1 MALSRNG
8 GAPLWEFAIMPAPLL
23 TRDELLNRLHDTFR
37 RYGYEG
43 ASMSRIAAA
52 TGLGK
57 ASLYHHFPGGKE
69 QMAACVLDARRSWYE
84 EKLFRPLESVHP
96 PRQRLTNMLA
106 TLDQT
111 YEGGDKASLPSLLSL
126 TVEREMFAEVIAEFF
141 QRWLDCMTQLLI
153 DSGLA
158 RDIATRRAHDAVQ
171 RIQGALM
178 LSRAYGDRKPFAA
191 LLSDLPDQLLA
202 GADRGNIWSSRSP
215 RLPSAPAGFTTHA
228 HALRQ

>member
-1 MALSRNG
+1 
-8 GAPLWEFAIMPAPLL
+8 MPAPLL
-23 TRDELLNRLHDTFR
+23 TREELLNRLHDVFR
-37 RYGYEG
+37 LHGYEG

-69 QMAACVLDARRSWYE
+69 QMAAAVLDARRTWYE

-96 PRQRLTNMLA
+96 PRQRLTNMLS
-106 TLDQT
+106 TLEQI
-111 YEGGDKASLPSLLSL
+111 YESGDKASLPGLLAL
-126 TVEREMFAEVIAEFF
+126 TVERDMFAEAIADFF
-141 QRWLDCMTQLLI
+141 QRWIDCMTQLLI

-158 RDIATRRAHDAVQ
+158 RDIATRRANDAVQ

-178 LSRAYGDRKPFAA
+178 LSRAYGGAKPFAA
-191 LLSDLPDQLLA
+191 LLADLPDHLLA

-228 HALRQ
+228 LRQ

>member
-1 MALSRNG
+1 
-8 GAPLWEFAIMPAPLL
+8 MPAPLL
-23 TRDELLNRLHDTFR
+23 TREELLNRLHDVFR

-69 QMAACVLDARRSWYE
+69 QMAACVIDARRSWYE
-84 EKLFRPLESVHP
+84 ENLFRPMESVHP
-96 PRQRLTNMLA
+96 PRQRLTNMLS
-106 TLDQT
+106 TLDQA
-111 YEGGDKASLPSLLSL
+111 YEGGEKASLPGLLAL
-126 TVEREMFAEVIAEFF
+126 TVERDMFAEAISEFF

-153 DSGLA
+153 DAGLA
-158 RDIATRRAHDAVQ
+158 RDIATRRAQDGVQ

-178 LSRAYGDRKPFAA
+178 LSRAYGDRKPFSS
-191 LLSDLPDQLLA
+191 LLSELPDQMLA

-215 RLPSAPAGFTTHA
+215 RLPTAPAGFSTHA

>member
-1 MALSRNG
+1 
-8 GAPLWEFAIMPAPLL
+8 MPAPLL
-23 TRDELLNRLHDTFR
+23 TRDELLDRLHDTFR

-43 ASMSRIAAA
+43 ASMSRIATA

-69 QMAACVLDARRSWYE
+69 QMAGAVLDSRRSWYE
-84 EKLFRPLESVHP
+84 EKLFRPMESVHP

-106 TLDQT
+106 TLEQT
-111 YEGGDKASLPSLLSL
+111 YADGAKASLPALLAL
-126 TVEREMFAEVIAEFF
+126 TVEREMFPEIIADFF

-158 RDIATRRAHDAVQ
+158 RDIASRRAHDAVQ
-171 RIQGALM
+171 RIQGALL
-178 LSRAYGDRKPFAA
+178 LSRAFGEAKPFTAQLA
-191 LLSDLPDQLLA
+191 DLPDQLLA

-215 RLPSAPAGFTTHA
+215 RLPSAPAGFSPHA
-228 HALRQ
+228 QALRQ

>member
-1 MALSRNG
+1 
-8 GAPLWEFAIMPAPLL
+8 MPAALL

-43 ASMSRIAAA
+43 ASMSRIATA

-69 QMAACVLDARRSWYE
+69 QMAAAVLDARRNWYE
-84 EKLFRPLESVHP
+84 EKLFRPLEAMHP
-96 PRQRLTNMLA
+96 PRQRLTNMLT
-106 TLDQT
+106 TLDQV
-111 YEGGDKASLPSLLSL
+111 YEAGDKASLPALLSL
-126 TVEREMFAEVIAEFF
+126 TIERDMFADAISDFF

-153 DSGLA
+153 DAGLA

-171 RIQGALM
+171 RIQGALLM
-178 LSRAYGDRKPFAA
+178 SRAFGEKKPFST
-191 LLSDLPDQLLA
+191 LLADLPDQLLA
-202 GADRGNIWSSRSP
+202 GADRGNIWSSRNP
-215 RLPSAPAGFTTHA
+215 RLPTAPAGFSPHA